1 MSLKYSK
8 LKTKN
13 HSAYRLYYHLVLST
27 KYRHKCINR
36 EMLERLEEIF
46 KELLI
51 KWNSSLVEFGG
62 EADHIHCLFESEP
75 TVQLASLIKNL
86 KSVSS
91 RRIRQEYSEHLKP
104 FYCGATPRAVN
115 AQGNAHQD
123 RKPYFWNRAYCVIS
137 VGGRANIQTLLRYI
151 ENQDSPA
158 RLKPTLTTD
167 SPTVES

>member
-1 MSLKYSK
+1 
-8 LKTKN
+8 
-13 HSAYRLYYHLVLST
+13 
-27 KYRHKCINR
+27 
-36 EMLERLEEIF
+36 MLERLEEIF

-62 EADHIHCLFESEP
+62 EADHIHCLFETEP

-91 RRIRQEYSEHLKP
+91 RRIRQEYNEHLKP
-104 FYCGATPRAVN
+104 FYWKN
-115 AQGNAHQD
+115 
-123 RKPYFWNRAYCVIS
+123 YFWNRAYCIIS
-137 VGGRANIQTLLRYI
+137 VGGRANIQTLLKYI

-158 RLKPTLTTD
+158 RLKPTLTND

>member
-1 MSLKYSK
+1 MIILVSQLYSK
-8 LKTKN
+8 LKTQN

-27 KYRHKCINR
+27 KYRHKCITG
-36 EMLERLEEIF
+36 EMLKRLEEIF

-75 TVQLASLIKNL
+75 TVELASLIKNL

-91 RRIRQEYSEHLKP
+91 RRIRREYSEHLKP
-104 FYCGATPRAVN
+104 YYW
-115 AQGNAHQD
+115 
-123 RKPYFWNRAYCVIS
+123 KPYFWNRAYCVIS
-137 VGGRANIQTLLRYI
+137 VGGRANIETLLQYI
-151 ENQDSPA
+151 ENQDEPA